1 MIITEQELNELAKL
15 TPKTDKGSVNNM
27 INIYNKYNTPTL
39 DGCTCGSS
47 YRISSRKTVLNWYNS
62 IINPELNGN

>member
-1 MIITEQELNELAKL
+1 MITENELQELAKL

-39 DGCTCGSS
+39 EGCTCSS
-47 YRISSRKTVLNWYNS
+47 QYRLNSRKTVLNWYNS
-62 IINPELNGN
+62 IINEQL